1 MATRTRIL
9 TAALFVA
16 AALASPA
23 LAGSFSVAWDPV
35 ADADLAGYR
44 VYYGTSAGSYTQ
56 SVDVGNVTQTTL
68 TLADCQTWYVA
79 VKAYDTA
86 GNQSATYSNEVSGW
100 ARPAVTGVSPNA
112 AEQGRTLSLTLT
124 GSNYQAGSTV
134 VFANSGIVVNSVQ
147 VNSCSQ
153 IVASVTVQSGAAVGV
168 SNLDVEHVDGVFG
181 TGVGLFTVQAAVAPT
196 VSSTNPAD
204 GATGVA
210 TSVAPTITFS
220 EAMASASINATTI
233 RLLDDTGAA
242 VAQAAGSPALSAN
255 GLTATI
261 TPAAALAQ
269 NRLYRVQAVGGA
281 SGVKD
286 LAGNALASTYT
297 HGTGFR
303 TVADT
308 TAPTISAVTST
319 NVAATTAR
327 VTWTTNEASDSQVF
341 YRRQGETAWQQT
353 AVNPSMVT
361 SHQVDLQG
369 LAPETIHEYYVRS
382 ADAAS
387 NASQSST
394 QSFTTLASSSSYLRF
409 EAEAGTL
416 VAPMRTQTGSGT
428 FNGGWIDTPSGTA
441 TGSASAPA
449 GRATYGVN
457 VPTSG
462 TWYLWLRVYAPSS
475 SSDSLFETVDGAARA
490 SVVAPSTGAWVWVA
504 GRSYSLTA
512 GLHTVELGGQEAQ
525 ARVDRVLVTNDAAFV
540 PTEQPVGDQAAPGAV
555 TAFTATAGGG
565 QVTLNWT
572 NPAADYQRTVI
583 RYRTDGTFPVSP
595 VDGFLVADR
604 AGSAGVADSYVHGS
618 LAAGTTYSYAAFAID
633 AAGNVSTRSTASA
646 TPTDVTPPGRVQ
658 NARRTDKKPRP

>member
-9 TAALFVA
+9 TAILFLA

-23 LAGSFSVAWDPV
+23 VAGTYSVAWDPV
-35 ADADLAGYR
+35 SDSDLAGYR
-44 VYYGTSAGSYTQ
+44 VYYGASAGSYTQ

-68 TLADCQTWYVA
+68 NIADCQMWYVA

-86 GNQSATYSNEVSGW
+86 GNESASYSNEVSGW
-100 ARPAVTGVSPNA
+100 ARPTVTGISPNA
-112 AEQGRTLSLTLT
+112 AEQGRTLSVTLT
-124 GSNYQAGSTV
+124 GTNFRAGSTV
-134 VFANSGIVVNSVQ
+134 VFANAGVVVNSVQ

-153 IVASVTVQSGAAVGV
+153 IVANVTVQPTAAVGTTNV
-168 SNLDVEHVDGVFG
+168 DVEHADGVYG
-181 TGVGLFTVQAAVAPT
+181 TGVGLFAVQAAVAPT

-210 TSVAPTITFS
+210 VSVAPTITFS
-220 EAMASASINATTI
+220 EAVASASINTTTI

-281 SGVKD
+281 TGVKD
-286 LAGNALASTYT
+286 LAGNALATTYT
-297 HGTGFR
+297 HATGFR

-308 TAPTISAVTST
+308 GAPTISAVTAT

-327 VTWTTNEASDSQVF
+327 ITWTTNEASDSQVF
-341 YRRQGETAWQQT
+341 YRTQGTTAWQQT
-353 AVNPSMVT
+353 AVYPSMVT
-361 SHQVDLQG
+361 SHSVDLQG
-369 LAPETIHEYYVRS
+369 LAPETVHEYYVRS

-387 NASQSST
+387 NASQSGT
-394 QSFTTLASSSSYLRF
+394 QTFTTIASPSSYLRF

-416 VAPMRTQTGSGT
+416 VAPMRTQTGSGA

-441 TGSASAPA
+441 TGSASSPA

-462 TWYLWLRVYAPSS
+462 TWYLWLRVYAPSTS
-475 SSDSLFETVDGAARA
+475 GDSVFETIDGAARG

-504 GRSYSLTA
+504 GRSYTLSA
-512 GLHTVELGGQEAQ
+512 GLHTVEVGGQEAQ
-525 ARVDRVLVTNDAAFV
+525 ARVDRVLITNDAAFV
-540 PTEQPVGDQAAPGAV
+540 PTEQPVGDQTAPASV
-555 TAFTATAGGG
+555 TAFSATPGGG

-572 NPAADYQRTVI
+572 NPASDYQRTMI
-583 RYRTDGTFPVSP
+583 RYRTDGAFPVSP
-595 VDGFLVADR
+595 VDGFLVTDR
-604 AGSAGVADSYVHGS
+604 AGTAGAGDSFVHGS
-618 LAAGTTYSYAAFAID
+618 LSAGTTYSYSAFAID
-633 AAGNVSTRSTASA
+633 ASGNVATRSTASA